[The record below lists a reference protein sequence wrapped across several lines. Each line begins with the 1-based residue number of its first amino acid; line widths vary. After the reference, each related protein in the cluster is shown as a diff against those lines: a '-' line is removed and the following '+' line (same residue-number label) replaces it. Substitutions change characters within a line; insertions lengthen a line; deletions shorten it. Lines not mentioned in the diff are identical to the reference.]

1 MEHFIINNKERQ
13 RDKESAKDMM
23 RRVGSVICVTATNSG
38 VAKGAHVKDTRTL
51 ATLAM
56 IEIESCPICCDTP
69 LALECEVSK
78 NVGSW

>member
-1 MEHFIINNKERQ
+1 
-13 RDKESAKDMM
+13 
-23 RRVGSVICVTATNSG
+23 